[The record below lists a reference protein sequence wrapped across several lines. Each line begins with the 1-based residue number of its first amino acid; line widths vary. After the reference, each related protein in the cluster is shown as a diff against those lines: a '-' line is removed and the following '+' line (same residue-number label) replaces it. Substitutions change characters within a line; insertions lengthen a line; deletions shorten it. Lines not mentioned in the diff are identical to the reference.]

1 MWNTNTCIY
10 LRAPAE
16 YKYTY
21 SKWRPGRQKSQIHNH
36 YARNRRIRKQPQPF
50 AFLSAL
56 AMPVAGRGLV
66 LRAAHDSQPIMRRT
80 IHDTRLC
87 HQSQSLTTDPHHAMG
102 ASDRYSTTQR
112 RMPSSQVQS
121 LRMMDVRFDA
131 CCASAERLVAVLAI
145 D

>member
-1 MWNTNTCIY
+1 
-10 LRAPAE
+10 
-16 YKYTY
+16 
-21 SKWRPGRQKSQIHNH
+21 
-36 YARNRRIRKQPQPF
+36 
-50 AFLSAL
+50 
-56 AMPVAGRGLV
+56 MPVAGRGLV

-145 D
+145 DREVSLVLMHDVHACPGIAPLTSGLCCCKPMRAAAAPTASFTAAPVSIVCHVCQL